1 MSGGYRMPMPAPPT
15 PRGLEAIY
23 STLRQIYPDQPNPLQ
38 VTALVKYWLGGP
50 DPLDFISMFNNPGS
64 PMDGIPSHW
73 HYISSGLSDLHGDGR
88 VHEVGRRE
96 SPSGFGFELTFRLKK
111 QVGESSPPSWPAEL
125 LQSLA
130 RYVFRTEN
138 ALYSGDHVSW
148 HLPLDQTPSAAGQY
162 NCNPS
167 HIQHMLMVDDPQ
179 LPLVTSPL
187 GSVRFIQ
194 AVGICTEELQAA
206 QHWNGPSVLDLLRK
220 VPPAGGPWLIT
231 DMDRIESIFVINPEL
246 QEIVGTGIKREGSN
260 LSGVSVKCWWEE
272 HYVNTSMSG
281 EHGGFP
287 SGSYQDSHTGKD
299 VATRFPVLP
308 PIPSGSSLMPKKEMG
323 DGTSSDRKSACSS
336 VVSEISRTRTLRAVH
351 LRFGFE
357 AAMLLPLALRG
368 RLNHGRHFT
377 FHSSV
382 SNMAITFLTPKV
394 TGSITDN
401 EHKFAACGMWL
412 QVLITDDF
420 LHRLDGDL
428 DELTRPK
435 EVKLPREYRWPR
447 YGLVISVLPDE

>member
-1 MSGGYRMPMPAPPT
+1 MPAPTVPT

-73 HYISSGLSDLHGDGR
+73 HYVSSGLSDLHGDGR
-88 VHEVGRRE
+88 VHEVTKRD

-111 QVGESSPPSWPAEL
+111 QAGETSPPSWPAEL

-130 RYVFRTEN
+130 RYVFQTEN
-138 ALYSGDHVSW
+138 MLYNGDHVSW
-148 HLPLDQTPSAAGQY
+148 HLPLDQTPSTAGQY

-167 HIQHMLMVDDPQ
+167 HIQHMLMVNDPQ

-194 AVGICTEELQAA
+194 VVGICTEELQAA
-206 QHWNGPSVLDLLRK
+206 QHWNGPAVLDLLRA

-231 DMDRIESIFVINPEL
+231 DIDRIESIFEINPDL
-246 QEIVGTGIKREGSN
+246 QERVTTGIKRDGSN
-260 LSGVSVKCWWEE
+260 LSGVSAKCWWEE
-272 HYVNTSMSG
+272 TYVNTSNSQ
-281 EHGGFP
+281 HTGFP
-287 SGSYQDSHTGKD
+287 PGSSHDALTGKD
-299 VATRFPVLP
+299 VGTRYSVLP
-308 PIPSGSSLMPKKEMG
+308 PIRAGSSLPPKRESG
-323 DGTSSDRKSACSS
+323 DGVLSERRSACSS
-336 VVSEISRTRTLRAVH
+336 VVSEISRTRTLRGVH
-351 LRFGFE
+351 LRFGLE

-377 FHSSV
+377 FHSSI
-382 SNMAITFLTPKV
+382 SDMAITFLSPNV

-401 EHKFAACGMWL
+401 DHKFAACGTWL

-420 LHRLDGDL
+420 LQRLDKDL
-428 DELTRPK
+428 DDLTRPNEIK
-435 EVKLPREYRWPR
+435 VPREYRWPR
-447 YGLVISVLPDE
+447 YGMVISVLSDE